1 MEDIMRAT
9 QGYLAATFLGF
20 AAILTLGCDDSTG
33 PAQPTGAIQI
43 TVSTKGANIDIDPDG
58 YTLSIDHGPGQ
69 AVAVNAA
76 VTIGALPSGRHR
88 VRLDGLASNCSVSG
102 TNPRVVEVI
111 AGRSAAPLSF
121 AVSCFAPGGGG
132 GWDY

>member
-58 YTLSIDHGPGQ
+58 YTLRLDGGPGRT
-69 AVAVNAA
+69 VAVNAA
-76 VTIGALPSGRHR
+76 VRIGLVPSGTHL
-88 VRLDGLASNCSVSG
+88 VRLDGLASNCSVDG
-102 TNPRVVEVI
+102 PNPRSVEVI
-111 AGRSAAPLSF
+111 AGESASPLSF
-121 AVSCFAPGGGG
+121 AVSCVVPSGGG